1 MVLLYCLWYLVTKIL
16 KLQIKQFHALML
28 TAIVV
33 TSLNMI
39 TNQSLKLNLA
49 MNYDNLSSKSFNIQY
64 NIYYYLTQV
73 YFALDVM
80 IHTVFVCK
88 YWTLSKQLES
98 IVDGR
103 IASDGSKINC
113 QVTLILTLQVALCL
127 ASVVIPLVWPN

>member
-1 MVLLYCLWYLVTKIL
+1 
-16 KLQIKQFHALML
+16 ML

-49 MNYDNLSSKSFNIQY
+49 LNYDNLSSKSFNIQY
-64 NIYYYLTQV
+64 NFYIYLSQL

-113 QVTLILTLQVALCL
+113 QVTLILILQVALCL
-127 ASVVIPLVWPN
+127 ASIVIPIFFTEDT

>member
-1 MVLLYCLWYLVTKIL
+1 MLV
-16 KLQIKQFHALML
+16 
-28 TAIVV
+28 AIMV
-33 TSLNMI
+33 TSLTDVTI
-39 TNQSLKLNLA
+39 QSLKLDLTL
-49 MNYDNLSSKSFNIQY
+49 NYRTLSSKSFNIQY
-64 NIYYYLTQV
+64 KFYYYLSQL

-113 QVTLILTLQVALCL
+113 QVTLILILQVALCL
-127 ASVVIPLVWPN
+127 ASIVIPTDNA